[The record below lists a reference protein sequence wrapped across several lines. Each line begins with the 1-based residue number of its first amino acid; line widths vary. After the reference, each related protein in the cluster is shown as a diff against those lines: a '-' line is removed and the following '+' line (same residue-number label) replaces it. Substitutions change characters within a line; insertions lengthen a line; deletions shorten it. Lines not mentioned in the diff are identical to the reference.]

1 MQRPPKIGRLSP
13 AWLHAPKTPTSHL
26 PCQAVAWWVAAA
38 TLARLPS
45 PPGATPLLGHARAL
59 ASTAHHA
66 TLAAWADSLGGV
78 FAMRIAWKH
87 ASHPHV
93 GGEEGSGEVF
103 SAAKGP
109 GRVRVGNGSV
119 WSGRRGGNRPA
130 YAPSTPS
137 SPQAIVVT
145 DSALAT
151 EVLDAK
157 KDVVDK
163 GPIYAI
169 FNQAC

>member
-1 MQRPPKIGRLSP
+1 MQATHMLGERRGLGRYF
-13 AWLHAPKTPTSHL
+13 
-26 PCQAVAWWVAAA
+26 
-38 TLARLPS
+38 RLQ
-45 PPGATPLLGHARAL
+45 RAQ
-59 ASTAHHA
+59 
-66 TLAAWADSLGGV
+66 GG
-78 FAMRIAWKH
+78 
-87 ASHPHV
+87 
-93 GGEEGSGEVF
+93 
-103 SAAKGP
+103 
-109 GRVRVGNGSV
+109 VRVGIGSV

-137 SPQAIVVT
+137 SHQAIVVT

-157 KDVVDK
+157 KDVIDK